1 MDLTKLPARDRE
13 GNVHF
18 VVESPRGS
26 GMKLKYEPELGCF
39 VLARV
44 LALGVTYPF
53 DWGFIPGTLAPD
65 GDPLDAM
72 VITDTPSYPGVVLAS
87 APIGVVRVEQDEE
100 GGRKRNDRVIAVPV
114 KASRF
119 DEIRDEKDISKRM
132 REEIQQFFL
141 TVVFFSNKN
150 VQLLGWG
157 GRDEAVALIED
168 CARRYAQGG

>member
-26 GMKLKYEPELGCF
+26 GLKLKYEAELGVF
-39 VLARV
+39 VLSRT

-72 VITDTPSYPGVVLAS
+72 VITDTPSYPGVVLAC
-87 APIGVVRVEQDEE
+87 APIGVVRLEQDEKE
-100 GGRKRNDRVIAVPV
+100 GRERNDRVIAVPV

-119 DEIRDEKDISKRM
+119 DGIRDHHDLSDRM
-132 REEIQQFFL
+132 REEIQQFF
-141 TVVFFSNKN
+141 VAAVFFAGKN
-150 VQLLGWG
+150 VKLLGWG
-157 GRDEAVALIED
+157 GREEAMALIDE
-168 CARRYAQGG
+168 CARRHAG

>member
-1 MDLTKLPARDRE
+1 MDLTKLPARDRD
-13 GNVHF
+13 GNIHF

-26 GMKLKYEPELGCF
+26 GLKLKYEAELGVF
-39 VLARV
+39 VLART

-72 VITDTPSYPGVVLAS
+72 VITDTLSYPGILLAC
-87 APIGVVRVEQDEE
+87 APIGVVRLEQDGKE
-100 GGRKRNDRVIAVPV
+100 GRERNDRVIAVPV

-119 DEIRDEKDISKRM
+119 DGTRDQHDLSERM

-141 TVVFFSNKN
+141 TVVFFADKN
-150 VQLLGWG
+150 AKLLGWG
-157 GRDEAVALIED
+157 DRAEALALIEE
-168 CARRYAQGG
+168 CARRHAG